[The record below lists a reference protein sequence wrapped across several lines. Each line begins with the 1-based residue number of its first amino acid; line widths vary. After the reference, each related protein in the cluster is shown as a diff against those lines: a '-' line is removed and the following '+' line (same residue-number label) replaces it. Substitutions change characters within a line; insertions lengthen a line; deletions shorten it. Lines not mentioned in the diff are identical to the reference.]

1 MKLSRQGNGLLL
13 SLLCLYVEWAVK
25 AREILR
31 HFFTRGGSVLSF
43 VLAILM
49 GLPPVL
55 RMPALRAQEWRNYGG
70 DPGGTRYSLLE
81 QINKKNVTQLKVA
94 WTHDTGDVSD
104 GTEYPTRSAFEATP
118 LVVDGVLYLTT
129 PFCRLIALDAE
140 SGEKLWD
147 FDPQID
153 RTRRFNLFLNRGAS
167 YWSDDRRQRLFLGDL
182 HGRLFSIDA
191 KSGKRDP
198 DFGKGGML
206 DLKPL
211 MAEKFPDRT
220 YALTSPVAVCQDVI
234 IVGSLVSDSAPR
246 GPSGDILGLDARSGK
261 VLWRFHTVP
270 HPGEFGDETWERDA
284 WKERGGTNAWS
295 LLSVDS
301 ARGLVFLPLTSP
313 SYDMYGGDRKGTN
326 LYGNSLVCLSCETGE
341 RKWHFQTVH
350 HDVWD
355 YDLASQP
362 VLVTVH
368 HDGKDIPAV
377 AQVTKMGFLFL
388 FHRFTGEPLFKVEER
403 PVPKSQIP
411 GEETWPTQPFPV
423 KPPPFARQAMT
434 PDDITNVTPESRKEC
449 LEILEDSVV
458 DQSIY
463 RPFGEKNAVIFPGLN
478 GGANWGGASFDP
490 TTGLLY
496 VNSMD
501 VGGLFRLVKRP
512 EGSEL
517 PYALRA
523 KKYEFFWDSKRYPCQ
538 KPPWGTLTA
547 IDLNKGEFRWQVT
560 LGEFDELKARGVA
573 KTGAPNLGGSIVTAG
588 GLLFIGATSDGRF
601 RAFDKYNGEELW
613 VTKLPAS
620 GMATPMTYL
629 GKRTG
634 KQFVVIAAGGGNKYD
649 KTFTGKLVAFSL
661 P

>member
-1 MKLSRQGNGLLL
+1 MMKEAEIAASPRQFRLDR
-13 SLLCLYVEWAVK
+13 AVK
-25 AREILR
+25 SGEVLR
-31 HFFTRGGSVLSF
+31 RFFTGVGSALPF
-43 VLAILM
+43 AFAILM
-49 GLPPVL
+49 GLFPVP
-55 RMPALRAQEWRNYGG
+55 RIPALMAQEWRNYGG
-70 DPGGTRYSLLE
+70 DPGGTRYSSVE

-94 WTHDTGDVSD
+94 WVYDTGDVSN
-104 GTEYPTRSAFEATP
+104 GTEYPSRSAFEATP
-118 LVVDGVLYLTT
+118 LVVGDVLYVTT

-153 RTRRFNLFLNRGAS
+153 RTMRINLFVSRGAA
-167 YWSDDRRQRLFLGDL
+167 YWKDDRRQRLFLGDL

-191 KSGKRDP
+191 KTGRLDP
-198 DFGKGGML
+198 EFGKEGML

-211 MAEKFPDRT
+211 MAEKFPNRT
-220 YALTSPVAVCQDVI
+220 YSLTSPVAVCRDVI

-246 GPSGDILGLDARSGK
+246 GPSGDVLGLDARSGK
-261 VLWRFHTVP
+261 LLWRFHTVP
-270 HPGEFGDETWERDA
+270 HPGEFGHETWERDS

-295 LLSVDS
+295 VSSVD
-301 ARGLVFLPLTSP
+301 AERGLVFVPLTSP
-313 SYDMYGGDRKGTN
+313 SYDMYGGDRKGAN
-326 LYGNSLVCLSCETGE
+326 LYGNSLVCLSCETGQ

-350 HDVWD
+350 HDIWD

-362 VLVTVH
+362 ALVGVRR
-368 HDGKDIPAV
+368 DGKEIPAV

-388 FHRFTGEPLFKVEER
+388 FHRLTGETLFKVEER
-403 PVPKSQIP
+403 AVPKSQVP
-411 GEETWPTQPFPV
+411 GEEAWPTQPFPV
-423 KPPPFARQAMT
+423 KPPPFARQTMT
-434 PDDITNVTPESRKEC
+434 RDDITEVTPESRKEC
-449 LEILEDSVV
+449 LELLEDSVV
-458 DQSIY
+458 DLSIY
-463 RPFGEKNAVIFPGLN
+463 RPFDEKNAVIFPGLN
-478 GGANWGGASFDP
+478 GGANWGSASFDP
-490 TTGLLY
+490 ATGLLY

-501 VGGLFRLVKRP
+501 VGGLFRLIKRP

-523 KKYEFFWDSKRYPCQ
+523 KKYEFLWDSKGYPCQ

-573 KTGAPNLGGSIVTAG
+573 KTGTPNLGGSIVTAG

-601 RAFDKYNGEELW
+601 RAFDKDTGEELW

-629 GKRTG
+629 GKKTR